1 MRRLY
6 TRLSDDAEVR
16 GQLDSPNRVQR
27 VRRETST
34 NGNTPTKHEGRKE
47 RALESTDK
55 YDRLCTTSQLVVT
68 LNIHEDLLRES

>member
-1 MRRLY
+1 MHI
-6 TRLSDDAEVR
+6 
-16 GQLDSPNRVQR
+16 PNGIQR
-27 VRRETST
+27 IRSKTCT

-55 YDRLCTTSQLVVT
+55 YNRLCTTSQLVVT

>member
-6 TRLSDDAEVR
+6 TRLSDYAEVR

-34 NGNTPTKHEGRKE
+34 NGNTPTEHERSEE
-47 RALESTDK
+47 RTLEGTDE
-55 YDRLCTTSQLVVT
+55 DNGLCT
-68 LNIHEDLLRES
+68 HR